1 MQNIRKLAMY
11 HLLNQRK
18 VTDKG
23 VFIEGTVELVVKNYK
38 T

>member
-1 MQNIRKLAMY
+1 MQNIRKLAVY

-18 VTDKG
+18 VTDEG

-38 T
+38 

>member
-1 MQNIRKLAMY
+1 MC

-18 VTDKG
+18 VTDEG

-38 T
+38 